1 MDWNILNSPKVIK
14 IISSSFYGVFIF
26 DVKQKY
32 VLTSELPT
40 QMKFFGNNN
49 FLRIFANKV

>member
-40 QMKFFGNNN
+40 QMKFFGNDN
-49 FLRIFANKV
+49 FLRIFANKI